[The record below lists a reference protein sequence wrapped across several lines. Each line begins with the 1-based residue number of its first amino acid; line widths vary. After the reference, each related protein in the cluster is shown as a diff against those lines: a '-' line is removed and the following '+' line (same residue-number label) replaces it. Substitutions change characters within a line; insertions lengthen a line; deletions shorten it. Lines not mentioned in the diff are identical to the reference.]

1 MPLLTTDNELLPF
14 NFSPHECGLI
24 RIYLLFQVSIV
35 VSFFIFSRQMPSQFA
50 TERDWNL
57 FHLLRNS
64 VLAMV
69 GEVEEVAELLKVNQW
84 KGEVKEGLQDW
95 SPKEKHYLAQEL
107 SDVLIYLVR
116 LAEKFN
122 VYLPKEVVAK
132 IALNSKKYPKDLVK
146 RSSKKY
152 TEYKEVNSLN
162 N

>member
-1 MPLLTTDNELLPF
+1 MKRIKANGHNSSSYWVDF
-14 NFSPHECGLI
+14 DPHLSK
-24 RIYLLFQVSIV
+24 LFV
-35 VSFFIFSRQMPSQFA
+35 VAF
-50 TERDWNL
+50 L
-57 FHLLRNS
+57 
-64 VLAMV
+64 
-69 GEVEEVAELLKVNQW
+69 
-84 KGEVKEGLQDW
+84 DW

-146 RSSKKY
+146 RSIKKY
-152 TEYKEVNSLN
+152 TEYKEINSLN